1 MPDAGT
7 ARIDASAPGVPSVE
21 TSTQPWRTLLWKLV
35 LTALVLLVVLFGLP
49 ATDHALL
56 ILLSTALITWGAL
69 FLGGVLWR
77 LLDAPTRLKPLW
89 IALALGAYAALVVPP
104 LSTGDVTRALDAL
117 GPVIVL
123 TLAAQ
128 LGRHDLAGALRDWA
142 ALMGLALYAALG
154 VIALWSL
161 LPFGPTLFAFALL
174 LPPVLAELFLL
185 ILRRTSGTTSL
196 RLMAIAALAAALI
209 STVAISFTQL
219 NIRTPAGWTLIF
231 ITATGVLIG
240 GALLLSLL
248 TRPLFITMPG
258 PVRALVELTHG
269 AFLIGL
275 AVYIPLR
282 FFVL

>member
-1 MPDAGT
+1 
-7 ARIDASAPGVPSVE
+7 
-21 TSTQPWRTLLWKLV
+21 
-35 LTALVLLVVLFGLP
+35 
-49 ATDHALL
+49 
-56 ILLSTALITWGAL
+56 
-69 FLGGVLWR
+69 
-77 LLDAPTRLKPLW
+77 
-89 IALALGAYAALVVPP
+89 
-104 LSTGDVTRALDAL
+104 
-117 GPVIVL
+117 
-123 TLAAQ
+123 
-128 LGRHDLAGALRDWA
+128 
-142 ALMGLALYAALG
+142 
-154 VIALWSL
+154 
-161 LPFGPTLFAFALL
+161 
-174 LPPVLAELFLL
+174 VLAELFLL